1 MILRVDA
8 KGGTSRLISLK
19 LCSKS
24 DQKLKWHLEDVDE
37 QSYAIQ
43 AFTFLIP
50 WLKEDWL
57 TSFHK
62 MFQQA

>member
-50 WLKEDWL
+50 WLKED
-57 TSFHK
+57 
-62 MFQQA
+62 

>member
-1 MILRVDA
+1 
-8 KGGTSRLISLK
+8 
-19 LCSKS
+19 
-24 DQKLKWHLEDVDE
+24 LEDVDE